1 MVSRVAER
9 IVTGPAAF
17 FVAWAL
23 DISAYAVHSFQQRS
37 HRH

>member
-1 MVSRVAER
+1 MASRIAGR

-17 FVAWAL
+17 FVAWVI
-23 DISAYAVHSFQQRS
+23 DISAFALSAFRRRL

>member
-1 MVSRVAER
+1 MVSRIAGR

-17 FVAWAL
+17 FVAWML

-37 HRH
+37 PRH